1 MTLYKVINLYDG
13 VVVFLLQ
20 AKLLR
25 ASMCQVALALI
36 FLCAAATILYTEH
49 LWLKRR
55 RVVEEANQPVVTM
68 KPPPEPEPCDCS
80 SSVATAVKEV
90 NEAKQTML
98 KHNMPGTNAYPT
110 DKKQIIV
117 LSYARSGSSFTS
129 DIVIQDPRTFFT
141 FEPLYK
147 VLIRYTDSDQLQSF
161 DVLKSTKFAPKKN
174 EKGELVNP
182 EPYAMPGNPT
192 FPDFS
197 VEATQLSRLFLS
209 CQFEHLKIDDLL
221 NFMFLNRNNT
231 IEFYKCIR
239 EFPQNEDN
247 FPRYLGC
254 IWKLKEICYTKDFIV
269 SKLIRFPARLLRPLM
284 EEFPNL
290 KVLYLVRDPRGT
302 LSSEMTILKSY
313 QKTSVGDAAKSF
325 CKMVS
330 DDAATIR
337 HLSQSY
343 PDRIKTI
350 RYETIAKDAVP
361 AARKMYKFLQLDF
374 TPTIEGYIRHITAA
388 KKDGHNFSTLRKDS
402 WMAANKWRTIVTLDN
417 VKAVDDM
424 CEDVY
429 DNVGFLK
436 VANET
441 HLRDVKSSLAASDSQ
456 MDGFM

>member
-1 MTLYKVINLYDG
+1 MKMFKNLSSYRDIT
-13 VVVFLLQ
+13 VW

-25 ASMCQVALALI
+25 ATMCQVALAVL

-49 LWLKRR
+49 LWLQRR
-55 RVVEEANQPVVTM
+55 RALEEANRPVVTT

-90 NEAKQTML
+90 NQAKQTIL
-98 KHNMPGTNAYPT
+98 KTNIPNTNAYPT
-110 DKKQIIV
+110 EKRQIVV

-161 DVLKSTKFAPKKN
+161 DVLKSTKFAPKPN

-192 FPDFS
+192 FPNFG
-197 VEATQLSRLFLS
+197 VEATQVARLFLT

-239 EFPQNEDN
+239 EFPQNPSH

-254 IWKLKEICYTKDFIV
+254 IWKLKEICYTKDVIV
-269 SKLIRFPARLLRPLM
+269 SKLIRFPAKLLRPLM

-290 KVLYLVRDPRGT
+290 KILYLVRDPRGT
-302 LSSEMTILKSY
+302 LSSEMSILKSY

-325 CKMVS
+325 CSMVS
-330 DDAATIR
+330 DDAEQIR

-350 RYETIAKDAVP
+350 RYETIARDAVS
-361 AARKMYKFLQLDF
+361 AARRMYRFLELSF

-402 WMAANKWRTIVTLDN
+402 WLAANKWRTIVTLDN
-417 VKAVDDM
+417 VKAVDAA

-429 DNVGFLK
+429 EHVGFLK
-436 VANET
+436 VNNES
-441 HLRDVKSSLAASDSQ
+441 HLRDVKSSLATSDSS
-456 MDGFM
+456 MDNFMQN